1 MRRQKGMGV
10 IATLM
15 TLVVAIFIAIVAL
28 KVVPAYLEYVSIK
41 KALGKAVASSE
52 VPGGSAQE
60 IRGAFDK
67 QATIDDI
74 KSVRGQDLEI
84 IQEGS
89 TTVVRANYTQ
99 KVPLLANVSLLID
112 FSASTVK

>member
-1 MRRQKGMGV
+1 MRRERGMGV
-10 IATLM
+10 IATLL

-28 KVVPAYLEYVSIK
+28 KVVPAYLEYVAIK
-41 KALGKAVASSE
+41 RALTKVAGGSE
-52 VPGGSAQE
+52 IATGSAQE

-74 KSVRGQDLEI
+74 RSVRGQDLEI

-89 TTVVRANYTQ
+89 TTVIRANYTQ

>member
-41 KALGKAVASSE
+41 MPVQPHSDARAMTSSGAG
-52 VPGGSAQE
+52 PRAICQSA
-60 IRGAFDK
+60 
-67 QATIDDI
+67 
-74 KSVRGQDLEI
+74 
-84 IQEGS
+84 
-89 TTVVRANYTQ
+89 
-99 KVPLLANVSLLID
+99 
-112 FSASTVK
+112 